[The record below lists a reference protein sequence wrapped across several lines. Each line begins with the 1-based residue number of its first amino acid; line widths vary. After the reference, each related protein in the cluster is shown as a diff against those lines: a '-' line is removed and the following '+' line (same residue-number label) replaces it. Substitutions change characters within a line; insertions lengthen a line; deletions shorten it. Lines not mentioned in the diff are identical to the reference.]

1 MATAISNP
9 PYNLKWE
16 PTVLA
21 NLENRFVYGVPPKSN
36 ANYAFVLSAL
46 EKMKDAFLSCQEMS
60 WILTQKKKKQL
71 LKDWSKIILLMR
83 QCFFQITCLK
93 QPAYQRVF

>member
-21 NLENRFVYGVPPKSN
+21 NLENRFVYGVPPNNNTRS
-36 ANYAFVLSAL
+36 YADILDDLNRVIL
-46 EKMKDAFLSCQEMS
+46 EKK
-60 WILTQKKKKQL
+60 
-71 LKDWSKIILLMR
+71 
-83 QCFFQITCLK
+83 
-93 QPAYQRVF
+93 

>member
-46 EKMKDAFLSCQEMS
+46 EKNERCVF
-60 WILTQKKKKQL
+60 ILPRNVTG
-71 LKDWSKIILLMR
+71 S
-83 QCFFQITCLK
+83 
-93 QPAYQRVF
+93 